1 VITIALPGYL
11 TGILTSLGFIFLS
24 YILYKLVLYL
34 EWKIFK
40 TTKPQSPLHYKMFLL
55 EQENEK
61 LQKKI
66 SELEDEN
73 SRIINS
79 LIKHLQG

>member
-1 VITIALPGYL
+1 M
-11 TGILTSLGFIFLS
+11 
-24 YILYKLVLYL
+24 ILYF

-55 EQENEK
+55 EQENQK
-61 LQKKI
+61 LQTKI
-66 SELEDEN
+66 NELEDEN